1 MQQKTSAY
9 YQRLYRQRLREQGLI
24 KKELWIL
31 PEYSAQLA
39 ELEQHMRLPGPQPHL
54 KHMEDSM
61 TSSNAKWTTETLLKA
76 LNETPLTQDG
86 HASLELIDGTE
97 ASLLIRMHDYGDLPL
112 FLAVAGGQIVI
123 EAYLWPVAMVQDPI
137 QFNEQVLRMQ
147 KLLPLSSIGIETTA
161 DQQDAYILF
170 GALSAGSILD
180 SVLYEIDTLADN
192 VVRITEAFES
202 SLKQTTP

>member
-1 MQQKTSAY
+1 MEQKTSAY

-39 ELEQHMRLPGPQPHL
+39 ELEQQMRLPGQDHPTPRL
-54 KHMEDSM
+54 MEDSM
-61 TSSNAKWTTETLLKA
+61 TRTTTWTTETLLEA
-76 LNETPLTQDG
+76 LNGTSLARDG
-86 HASLELIDGTE
+86 RATLELIEGTVP
-97 ASLLIRMHDYGDLPL
+97 SLLIRMHDYGELPL
-112 FLAVAGGQIVI
+112 FLAVAGGQIIV
-123 EAYLWPVAMVQDPI
+123 EAYLWPVSMVQDPV
-137 QFNEQVLRMQ
+137 QFNEQILRMQ
-147 KLLPLSSIGIETTA
+147 KLFPLSSVGIETTA
-161 DQQDAYILF
+161 DQQDAYIMF

-202 SLKQTTP
+202 SLNQPTP